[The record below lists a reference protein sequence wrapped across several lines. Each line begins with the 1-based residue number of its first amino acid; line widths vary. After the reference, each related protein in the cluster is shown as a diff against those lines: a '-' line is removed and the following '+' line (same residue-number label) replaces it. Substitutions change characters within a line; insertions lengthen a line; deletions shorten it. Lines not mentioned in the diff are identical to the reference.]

1 MQIYFTQC
9 FAFSLVKAN
18 SPIGESERENA
29 TESREKARAK
39 AREKKSER
47 ERKADKR
54 NETESERMKA
64 RRKREERGGAIN
76 GHAGGGCG
84 EESKCQRE
92 PCISHSV
99 QEHSAIQNLKRT

>member
-9 FAFSLVKAN
+9 FAFFFVKAN
-18 SPIGESERENA
+18 SPIGQSEQENA

-64 RRKREERGGAIN
+64 RRKREEHSGAIN
-76 GHAGGGCG
+76 GRAGVGVRGRAFCNT
-84 EESKCQRE
+84 K
-92 PCISHSV
+92 V
-99 QEHSAIQNLKRT
+99 